1 LYVWKGVIKVSPNLR
16 VVHYLNQFFG
26 GIGGEEK
33 ASECPQV
40 KDGVVGI
47 GRAMQD
53 ALKERGQIVATVICG
68 DNYFAEKTEEAIK
81 EVMQMMAAYKP
92 DLVLAGPAFNAG
104 RYGVACGEVC
114 KVVQEKLGI
123 PAVTGMYEEN
133 PGVDLYQKDVYIVK
147 TVESAKGTAEVALSM
162 VDTALKLIAKE
173 RLGKPAEEGYFPRGV
188 IVDERSDWNAAERAV
203 SMLLT
208 KIKGEPFESEMET
221 PKFDKIRPPDAIKDL
236 ASAKIA
242 LVTDGGLVPK
252 GNPDNMVSLKSTRF
266 ATYNINGLDSIRSGE
281 YEANHVG
288 YDTNYVDEDPH
299 RLVPLDI
306 MRDLEREGVI
316 GELHDKVYSTA
327 GVATSLTN
335 AQKIGR
341 GIAEELKAGK
351 VDGVILT
358 ST

>member
-1 LYVWKGVIKVSPNLR
+1 MSSNLI

-33 ASECPQV
+33 ASEGPQIRE
-40 KDGVVGI
+40 GIVGI

-53 ALKERGQIVATVICG
+53 VLKERGQIVATVICG
-68 DNYFAEKTEEAIK
+68 DNYYAENTEEVNKKILK
-81 EVMQMMAAYKP
+81 MMAAYKP
-92 DLVLAGPAFNAG
+92 DIVLAGPAFNAG
-104 RYGVACGEVC
+104 RYGVACGEIC
-114 KVVQEKLGI
+114 KTAQDKLGI

-133 PGVDLYQKDVYIVK
+133 PGVDLYRKDVYIVK
-147 TVESAKGTAEVALSM
+147 TAESAKGTAEVALSM
-162 VDTALKLIAKE
+162 VNIALKLAAGGKI
-173 RLGKPAEEGYFPRGV
+173 GKPAEEGYFPRGI

-208 KIKGEPFESEMET
+208 KIKGEPFESEMES
-221 PKFDKIRPPDAIKDL
+221 PKFDRIKPPDAIKDL
-236 ASAKIA
+236 ASATIA

-252 GNPDNMVSLKSTRF
+252 GNPENMVPLKSTRF
-266 ATYNINGLDSIRSGE
+266 ATYDIKGLDAIKSGE

-288 YDTNYVDEDPH
+288 YDTDYVDEDPH

-306 MRDLEREGVI
+306 MRDLEREKVI
-316 GELHDKVYSTA
+316 GKLYDKVYSTA

-335 AQKIGR
+335 AQKIGA
-341 GIAEELKAGK
+341 GIAEELKAGN

>member
-1 LYVWKGVIKVSPNLR
+1 MSSNLR

-33 ASECPQV
+33 ASEGPQIRE
-40 KDGVVGI
+40 GIVGI

-53 ALKERGQIVATVICG
+53 VLKERGRIVATVLCG
-68 DNYFAEKTEEAIK
+68 DNYYAENTEEVNKKILK
-81 EVMQMMAAYKP
+81 MMAAYKP
-92 DLVLAGPAFNAG
+92 DIVLAGPAFNAG
-104 RYGVACGEVC
+104 RYGVACGEIC
-114 KVVQEKLGI
+114 KTAQDKLGI

-133 PGVDLYQKDVYIVK
+133 PGVDLYRKDVYIVK
-147 TVESAKGTAEVALSM
+147 TAESAKGTAEVASSM
-162 VDTALKLIAKE
+162 VNIALKLAAGGKI
-173 RLGKPAEEGYFPRGV
+173 GKPAEEGYFPRGI

-208 KIKGEPFESEMET
+208 KIKGEPFESEMES
-221 PKFDKIRPPDAIKDL
+221 PKFDRVKPPDAIKDL
-236 ASAKIA
+236 ASATIA

-252 GNPDNMVSLKSTRF
+252 GNPDNMVPLKSTRF
-266 ATYNINGLDSIRSGE
+266 ATYDIKGLDAIKSGE

-288 YDTNYVDEDPH
+288 YDTDYVDEDPH

-306 MRDLEREGVI
+306 MRDLEREKVI
-316 GELHDKVYSTA
+316 GKLHDKVYSTA

-335 AQKIGR
+335 AQKIGA
-341 GIAEELKAGK
+341 GIAEELKAGN

>member
-1 LYVWKGVIKVSPNLR
+1 

-33 ASECPQV
+33 ASEGPQIRE
-40 KDGVVGI
+40 GIVGI

-53 ALKERGQIVATVICG
+53 VLKERGQIVATVICG
-68 DNYFAEKTEEAIK
+68 DNYYAENTEEVNKKILK
-81 EVMQMMAAYKP
+81 MMAAYKP
-92 DLVLAGPAFNAG
+92 DIVLAGPAFNAG
-104 RYGVACGEVC
+104 RYGVACGEIC
-114 KVVQEKLGI
+114 KTAQDKLGI

-133 PGVDLYQKDVYIVK
+133 PGVDLYRKDVYIVK
-147 TVESAKGTAEVALSM
+147 TAESAKGTAEVALSM
-162 VDTALKLIAKE
+162 VNIALKLAAGGKI
-173 RLGKPAEEGYFPRGV
+173 GKPAEEGYFPRGI
-188 IVDERSDWNAAERAV
+188 IVDERSDCNAAERAV

-208 KIKGEPFESEMET
+208 KIKGEPFESEMES
-221 PKFDKIRPPDAIKDL
+221 PKFDRIKPPDAIKDL
-236 ASAKIA
+236 ASATIA

-252 GNPDNMVSLKSTRF
+252 GNPENMVPLKSTRF
-266 ATYNINGLDSIRSGE
+266 ATYDIKGLDAIKSGE

-288 YDTNYVDEDPH
+288 YDTDYVDEDPH

-306 MRDLEREGVI
+306 MRDLEREKVI
-316 GELHDKVYSTA
+316 GKLYDKVYSTA

-335 AQKIGR
+335 AQKIGA
-341 GIAEELKAGK
+341 GIAEELKAGN